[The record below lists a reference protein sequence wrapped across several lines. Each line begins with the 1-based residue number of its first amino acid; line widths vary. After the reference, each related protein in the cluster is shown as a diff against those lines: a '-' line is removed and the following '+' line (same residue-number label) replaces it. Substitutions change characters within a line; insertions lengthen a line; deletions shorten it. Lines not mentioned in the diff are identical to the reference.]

1 MRCARTRRQPAWEA
15 VCVLAMLSGVT
26 ACTTREDP
34 RADQSGHQGALQ
46 IGGPDSGVSSEPQI
60 ADSERISAS
69 VTVTSAQPAAG
80 DGLVQVY
87 RRAPLALPGASAAY
101 TMEGVSGPLQHGFLV
116 VLDSAGVV
124 KVVTHK
130 WSNADN
136 SVVAQT
142 DCGSRRTCPADQVIA
157 DRKTGAVTFS
167 GLVLTGL
174 DGNTGD
180 PATSTLTG
188 RIP

>member
-1 MRCARTRRQPAWEA
+1 
-15 VCVLAMLSGVT
+15 
-26 ACTTREDP
+26 
-34 RADQSGHQGALQ
+34 
-46 IGGPDSGVSSEPQI
+46 
-60 ADSERISAS
+60 
-69 VTVTSAQPAAG
+69 
-80 DGLVQVY
+80 VQVY
-87 RRAPLALPGASAAY
+87 RRAPLQMPGASAAY
-101 TMEGVSGPLQHGFLV
+101 AMEGVSGPLQHGFLV
-116 VLDSAGVV
+116 VLDSSGDV

-142 DCGSRRTCPADQVIA
+142 DCGSRQICPVDQVMA
-157 DRKTGAVTFS
+157 DRRTGTVTFN

-188 RIP
+188 HVP

>member
-1 MRCARTRRQPAWEA
+1 MPQVGET
-15 VCVLAMLSGVT
+15 G
-26 ACTTREDP
+26 
-34 RADQSGHQGALQ
+34 
-46 IGGPDSGVSSEPQI
+46 SEPAI
-60 ADSERISAS
+60 ADSERVSAS
-69 VTVTSAQPAAG
+69 VTISAAHPAAG
-80 DGLVQVY
+80 DGLVQVF
-87 RRAPLALPGASAAY
+87 RRALLTMPGASAAY
-101 TMEGVSGPLQHGFLV
+101 SLEGVSGPLQHGFLV

-142 DCGSRRTCPADQVIA
+142 DCGSRQSCPADQVVA
-157 DRKTGAVTFS
+157 DRKTGAVTFN

-180 PATSTLTG
+180 AATSTLTG
-188 RIP
+188 RVP

>member
-1 MRCARTRRQPAWEA
+1 MRCSEARRQQSVAVVRAVAVLIGCAACGSRHDGRTDQTGRQETPRVVELGIEPA
-15 VCVLAMLSGVT
+15 
-26 ACTTREDP
+26 
-34 RADQSGHQGALQ
+34 
-46 IGGPDSGVSSEPQI
+46 I
-60 ADSERISAS
+60 ADSERVTGSL
-69 VTVTSAQPAAG
+69 TVTAAHPVAG
-80 DGLVQVY
+80 AGVVQVF
-87 RRAPLALPGASAAY
+87 RRAPLTLPGASSAY
-101 TMEGVSGPLQHGFLV
+101 TMEGVSGALQHGFLI

-136 SVVAQT
+136 SIVAQT
-142 DCGSRRTCPADQVIA
+142 DCGSRQTCPVDQVTA
-157 DRKTGAVTFS
+157 DRRTGTVTFN

-188 RIP
+188 HVP